1 MASIHPFIPHGEFDD
16 ATTKIM
22 GQAFDAAIKE
32 LPAIDHPE
40 LIHELMA
47 KRIVLAVQEG
57 EREVNFLRDSAVAL
71 LASLAGELTKKRK
84 NLDA

>member
-1 MASIHPFIPHGEFDD
+1 MASIHPFIQHSEFDD

-22 GQAFDAAIKE
+22 AQAFVAAIKE

-47 KRIVLAVQEG
+47 KRIVLAGQEG
-57 EREVNFLRDSAVAL
+57 DRDVNVLPDSAVAL

-84 NLDA
+84 NSDA